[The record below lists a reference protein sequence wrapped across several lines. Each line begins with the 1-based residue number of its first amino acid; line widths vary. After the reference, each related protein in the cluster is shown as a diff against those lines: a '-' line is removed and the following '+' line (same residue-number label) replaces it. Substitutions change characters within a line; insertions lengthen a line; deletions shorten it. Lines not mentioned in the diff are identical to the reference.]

1 MLQGRKSPRII
12 IINVL
17 YIMQLYYHQETGG
30 IKMTTYYTTTHLK
43 LTVSE
48 DLYTVSF
55 SDYAITKLGNI
66 MFLNLPE
73 EGDEVQSGDAV
84 GDVESIKTV
93 TDIICPISG
102 EVIEINEE
110 IADHPEMISL
120 KPEEAWLFKVKAE
133 EEPDDVMTEEEYLEY
148 VKGL

>member
-1 MLQGRKSPRII
+1 
-12 IINVL
+12 
-17 YIMQLYYHQETGG
+17 
-30 IKMTTYYTTTHLK
+30 MTTLYTKTHLK

-73 EGDEVQSGDAV
+73 EGDEVQSGDTV

-102 EVIEINEE
+102 EVIEVNEE
-110 IADHPEMISL
+110 VADHPEKISL
-120 KPEEAWLFKVKAE
+120 KSEEAWLFKVKAE

>member
-1 MLQGRKSPRII
+1 MKNNNNKSLCTIS
-12 IINVL
+12 VH
-17 YIMQLYYHQETGG
+17 YHQESGG
-30 IKMTTYYTTTHLK
+30 IKMTTLYTTTHLK

-102 EVIEINEE
+102 EVVEVNEE
-110 IADHPEMISL
+110 VADHPEMISL
-120 KPEEAWLFKVKAE
+120 KPEESWLFNVKAE
-133 EEPDDVMTEEEYLEY
+133 
-148 VKGL
+148 

>member
-1 MLQGRKSPRII
+1 MKNNNNKSLCTIS
-12 IINVL
+12 VH
-17 YIMQLYYHQETGG
+17 YHQKSGG
-30 IKMTTYYTTTHLK
+30 IKMTTLYTTTHLK

-102 EVIEINEE
+102 EVVEVNEE
-110 IADHPEMISL
+110 VADHPEKITL
-120 KPEEAWLFKVKAE
+120 KPEEAWLFKIKTE
-133 EEPDDVMTEEEYLEY
+133 DEPDDVMTEEEYLEY

>member
-17 YIMQLYYHQETGG
+17 YTMQLYYHKETGG

-73 EGDEVQSGDAV
+73 EGDEVQSGDTV

-102 EVIEINEE
+102 EVVEVNEE
-110 IADHPEMISL
+110 VADHPEMISL

>member
-1 MLQGRKSPRII
+1 MKNNNNKSLCTIS
-12 IINVL
+12 VH
-17 YIMQLYYHQETGG
+17 YHQESGG
-30 IKMTTYYTTTHLK
+30 IKMTTLYTTTHLK

-48 DLYTVSF
+48 DIYTVGF

-102 EVIEINEE
+102 EVIEVNEE
-110 IADHPEMISL
+110 VADHPEKISL

>member
-1 MLQGRKSPRII
+1 
-12 IINVL
+12 
-17 YIMQLYYHQETGG
+17 
-30 IKMTTYYTTTHLK
+30 MTTLYTTTHLK

-102 EVIEINEE
+102 EVIEVNEE
-110 IADHPEMISL
+110 VADHPEMISL

>member
-1 MLQGRKSPRII
+1 MLQGRKSPGII
-12 IINVL
+12 SIKLHTIHVH
-17 YIMQLYYHQETGG
+17 YHQETGG

-102 EVIEINEE
+102 EVIEVNEE
-110 IADHPEMISL
+110 VADHPEKISL

>member
-1 MLQGRKSPRII
+1 
-12 IINVL
+12 
-17 YIMQLYYHQETGG
+17 
-30 IKMTTYYTTTHLK
+30 MTTYYTTTHLK

-48 DLYTVSF
+48 DLYNVGF

-73 EGDEVQSGDAV
+73 EGDEVQTGDAV

-102 EVIEINEE
+102 EVVEVNEE
-110 IADHPEMISL
+110 VADHPEKITL
-120 KPEEAWLFKVKAE
+120 KPKEAWLFKVKVE
-133 EEPDDVMTEEEYLEY
+133 EEPEDLMTEEEYLEY

>member
-12 IINVL
+12 INNVL
-17 YIMQLYYHQETGG
+17 YTMQLYYHQETGG

-102 EVIEINEE
+102 EVVEVNEE
-110 IADHPEMISL
+110 VADHPEMISL

-133 EEPDDVMTEEEYLEY
+133 EEPDDMMTEEEYLEY

>member
-1 MLQGRKSPRII
+1 
-12 IINVL
+12 
-17 YIMQLYYHQETGG
+17 
-30 IKMTTYYTTTHLK
+30 MTTYYTTTHLK
-43 LTVSE
+43 LTVA
-48 DLYTVSF
+48 DGIYTVSF

-102 EVIEINEE
+102 EVVEVNEE
-110 IADHPEMISL
+110 VADHPEKITL
-120 KPEEAWLFKVKAE
+120 KPEEAWLFKVKVE
-133 EEPDDVMTEEEYLEY
+133 EEPQDLMTEEEYLEY

>member
-1 MLQGRKSPRII
+1 MLQGRKSPGII
-12 IINVL
+12 SIKLHTIHVH
-17 YIMQLYYHQETGG
+17 YHQETGG

-102 EVIEINEE
+102 EVIEVNEE
-110 IADHPEMISL
+110 VADHPEKISL

-133 EEPDDVMTEEEYLEY
+133 EEPDDVMTEEEYLEH

>member
-1 MLQGRKSPRII
+1 MKNNNNKSLCTIS
-12 IINVL
+12 VH
-17 YIMQLYYHQETGG
+17 YHQESGG
-30 IKMTTYYTTTHLK
+30 IKMTTLYTTTHLK

-48 DLYTVSF
+48 DIYTVGF

-102 EVIEINEE
+102 EVIEVNEE
-110 IADHPEMISL
+110 VADHPEKISL

-133 EEPDDVMTEEEYLEY
+133 DEPDDVMTEEEYLEH

>member
-1 MLQGRKSPRII
+1 
-12 IINVL
+12 
-17 YIMQLYYHQETGG
+17 MQLYYHQEIGG

-102 EVIEINEE
+102 EVVEVNEE
-110 IADHPEMISL
+110 VADHPEKISL

-133 EEPDDVMTEEEYLEY
+133 EEPNDVMTEAEYLEY

>member
-17 YIMQLYYHQETGG
+17 YTMQLYYHQETGG

-102 EVIEINEE
+102 EVVEINEE

>member
-1 MLQGRKSPRII
+1 
-12 IINVL
+12 
-17 YIMQLYYHQETGG
+17 MQLYYHQETGG

-48 DLYTVSF
+48 DLYTVGF
-55 SDYAITKLGNI
+55 SNYAITKLGNI

-102 EVIEINEE
+102 EVVEVNEE
-110 IADHPEMISL
+110 VADHPEKITL
-120 KPEEAWLFKVKAE
+120 KPEEAWLFKIKTE
-133 EEPDDVMTEEEYLEY
+133 DEPNDVMTEEEYLEY

>member
-17 YIMQLYYHQETGG
+17 YTMQLYYHQETGG

-48 DLYTVSF
+48 DLYTVGF

-102 EVIEINEE
+102 EVVEVNEE
-110 IADHPEMISL
+110 VADHPENISL
-120 KPEEAWLFKVKAE
+120 KSEEAWLFRVKAE

>member
-1 MLQGRKSPRII
+1 
-12 IINVL
+12 
-17 YIMQLYYHQETGG
+17 
-30 IKMTTYYTTTHLK
+30 MTTLYTTTHLK

-73 EGDEVQSGDAV
+73 EGDEVQSGDTV

-102 EVIEINEE
+102 DVVEVNEE
-110 IADHPEMISL
+110 VTDHPEQISL

>member
-1 MLQGRKSPRII
+1 MKNN
-12 IINVL
+12 INKIYVQYL
-17 YIMQLYYHQETGG
+17 YTTHKEKGG
-30 IKMTTYYTTTHLK
+30 IKMTTYYTTIHLK

-48 DLYTVSF
+48 DIYTVSF

-102 EVIEINEE
+102 EVIEVNEE
-110 IADHPEMISL
+110 VADHPEMISL

-133 EEPDDVMTEEEYLEY
+133 EEPDNVMTEDEYLEY

>member
-1 MLQGRKSPRII
+1 
-12 IINVL
+12 
-17 YIMQLYYHQETGG
+17 
-30 IKMTTYYTTTHLK
+30 MTTLYTKTNLK
-43 LTVSE
+43 LTVS
-48 DLYTVSF
+48 DSLYTVCF

-102 EVIEINEE
+102 EVIEVNEE
-110 IADHPEMISL
+110 VADHPEKISL

>member
-1 MLQGRKSPRII
+1 MLQGRKSPGII
-12 IINVL
+12 SIKLHTIHVH
-17 YIMQLYYHQETGG
+17 YHQETGG

-43 LTVSE
+43 LIVSE

-102 EVIEINEE
+102 EVIEVNEE
-110 IADHPEMISL
+110 VADHPEKISL

-133 EEPDDVMTEEEYLEY
+133 EEPDDVMTEEEYLEH

>member
-1 MLQGRKSPRII
+1 
-12 IINVL
+12 
-17 YIMQLYYHQETGG
+17 MQLYYHQETGG
-30 IKMTTYYTTTHLK
+30 IKMTTLYTTTHIK

-73 EGDEVQSGDAV
+73 EGDEVQLGDAV

-102 EVIEINEE
+102 EVVEVNEE
-110 IADHPEMISL
+110 VADHPEKITL
-120 KPEEAWLFKVKAE
+120 KPEEAWLFKVKVE
-133 EEPDDVMTEEEYLEY
+133 EESDDVMTEEEYLEY

>member
-1 MLQGRKSPRII
+1 M
-12 IINVL
+12 NN
-17 YIMQLYYHQETGG
+17 
-30 IKMTTYYTTTHLK
+30 TYYTTTHLK
-43 LTVSE
+43 LTVS
-48 DLYTVSF
+48 DDIYTVSF

-93 TDIICPISG
+93 TDIICPVSG
-102 EVIEINEE
+102 KVVEVNEE
-110 IADHPEMISL
+110 VADHPEMISL

-133 EEPDDVMTEEEYLEY
+133 EEPDNVMTEEEYLEY

>member
-1 MLQGRKSPRII
+1 
-12 IINVL
+12 
-17 YIMQLYYHQETGG
+17 
-30 IKMTTYYTTTHLK
+30 MTIYYTTTHLK

-48 DLYTVSF
+48 DIYTVGF

-102 EVIEINEE
+102 EVVEVNEE
-110 IADHPEMISL
+110 VADHPEMISL
-120 KPEEAWLFKVKAE
+120 KPEEAWLFKVKTE
-133 EEPDDVMTEEEYLEY
+133 DELDDVMTEEEYLEY

>member
-1 MLQGRKSPRII
+1 MKNNNNKSLCTIS
-12 IINVL
+12 VH
-17 YIMQLYYHQETGG
+17 YHQESGG
-30 IKMTTYYTTTHLK
+30 IKMTTLYTTTHLK

-66 MFLNLPE
+66 MFLNLPA

-102 EVIEINEE
+102 EVVEVNEE
-110 IADHPEMISL
+110 VADHPEMISL

>member
-1 MLQGRKSPRII
+1 MKNNNNKSLCTIS
-12 IINVL
+12 VH
-17 YIMQLYYHQETGG
+17 YHQESGG
-30 IKMTTYYTTTHLK
+30 IKMTTLYTTTHLK

-66 MFLNLPE
+66 RFLNLPE

-102 EVIEINEE
+102 EVVEVNEE
-110 IADHPEMISL
+110 VADHPEMISL

-133 EEPDDVMTEEEYLEY
+133 EEPDDMMTEEEYLEY

>member
-1 MLQGRKSPRII
+1 
-12 IINVL
+12 
-17 YIMQLYYHQETGG
+17 MQLYYHQETGE

-48 DLYTVSF
+48 DLYTVGF

-102 EVIEINEE
+102 GAVEVNEE
-110 IADHPEMISL
+110 VADHPEKITL
-120 KPEEAWLFKVKAE
+120 KPEEAWLFKVKVE
-133 EEPDDVMTEEEYLEY
+133 EEPEDLMTEEEYLEY